1 MENKNPIQVADRLF
15 QTMEILA
22 DTGPVSLAELQTH
35 LPLNKSTLHR
45 LLASLIY
52 MGYANQDKDGK
63 YFLSFKLLT
72 LSGKLLSHMDIL
84 DAIRPCLKELA
95 EHTGETVHFVR
106 LDGDMAIYIA
116 KESSCRN
123 SVRMVS
129 RVGSR
134 IPLYCS
140 GVGKSLLSS
149 MTPEEICHYWQHAE
163 IRKFTENT
171 ITSPDVMEQALQ
183 QIKQTQYALDDEE
196 HEPGVRCIAV
206 SIPWYD
212 KTARYALSISAP
224 VNRMPYQRIDEL
236 ATLLRHA
243 KEEFINFY
251 KLPSDV

>member
-1 MENKNPIQVADRLF
+1 
-15 QTMEILA
+15 
-22 DTGPVSLAELQTH
+22 
-35 LPLNKSTLHR
+35 
-45 LLASLIY
+45 
-52 MGYANQDKDGK
+52 
-63 YFLSFKLLT
+63 
-72 LSGKLLSHMDIL
+72 MDIL

-116 KESSCRN
+116 KESSYRN

-140 GVGKSLLSS
+140 GVGKALLSS

-206 SIPWYD
+206 SIHGTIKRPD
-212 KTARYALSISAP
+212 MPSAFLPLSTVCRINGSTSSRPFSATQRKNSLTFISFPLMPEQKVTKDRLDTHSVSISQS
-224 VNRMPYQRIDEL
+224 VLFI
-236 ATLLRHA
+236 TL
-243 KEEFINFY
+243 Y
-251 KLPSDV
+251 PSSQPHFRSLFLYSI